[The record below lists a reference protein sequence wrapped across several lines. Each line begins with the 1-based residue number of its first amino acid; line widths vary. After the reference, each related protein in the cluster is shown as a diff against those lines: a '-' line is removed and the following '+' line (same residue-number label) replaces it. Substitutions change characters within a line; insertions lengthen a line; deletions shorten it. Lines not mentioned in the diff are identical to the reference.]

1 MPVEYKIIRQRKI
14 VYTRAWGK
22 LTNEEA
28 LSHQHSLKVD
38 PDFDPKFGQLVDFSE
53 VDDFKITPIGI
64 QMLVS
69 RDPWDAGARR
79 AFVAPSDIS
88 FGMLRMHEFLMDD
101 KSQVIAVFRSAIE
114 AWRWLGCDRAGAGKL
129 V

>member
-1 MPVEYKIIRQRKI
+1 MNDIQDQFEVVPLSAYGKQ
-14 VYTRAWGK
+14 YTPPAG
-22 LTNEEA
+22 
-28 LSHQHSLKVD
+28 KVD
-38 PDFDPKFGQLVDFSE
+38 PDFDPKFGQLVDFSK

-101 KSQVIAVFRSAIE
+101 KSQQIIVFRSAIE
-114 AWRWLGCDRAGAGKL
+114 ANRSSRPRDAE
-129 V
+129 